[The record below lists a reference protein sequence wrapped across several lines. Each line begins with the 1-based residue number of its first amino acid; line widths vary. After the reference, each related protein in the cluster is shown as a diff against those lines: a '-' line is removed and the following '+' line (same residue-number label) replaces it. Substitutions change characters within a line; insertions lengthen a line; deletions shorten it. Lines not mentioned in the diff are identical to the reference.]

1 MNNELMQEP
10 WVLGYAE
17 TKTAFD
23 KTYKILMEGGKV
35 DPLEDIETLETF
47 FIAGISWYVSGAQQ
61 PDGLTRRRIDELTK
75 QISLL
80 TEKGNLDYALQY
92 ADSLIEE
99 LKSAQDKLTKK
110 DAKHGQGGLFDER
123 Q

>member
-1 MNNELMQEP
+1 MQEP
-10 WVLGYAE
+10 WVLGYGE
-17 TKTAFD
+17 TKKAFD

-61 PDGLTRRRIDELTK
+61 PDGLTKRRIEELTK

-92 ADSLIEE
+92 ADTLIEE
-99 LKSAQDKLTKK
+99 LKSAQDKLKFK
-110 DAKHGQGGLFDER
+110 GVSDGEEGLFDER